1 MAELVVYTKDD
12 FLSGTAPYEE
22 VYKYIE
28 DPFEL
33 GREIERMASVAKLAG
48 VSNFKT
54 LFKAY
59 ADKMKHAANPDLIE
73 NASDFDGQP
82 MELNTGSWLAD
93 DHGISRIN
101 AWGVEIFA
109 CVHPIMPIERLIN
122 VDTGIAKIKLAFKL
136 ASWETCIVDK
146 KTIASATSIVS
157 LADYGIAVT
166 SENARELVQYLHDV
180 EYLNYTRIPTSH
192 SITRLGWIKDKGFS
206 PYIKDLSY
214 DGESSFLQMFEAVS
228 KKGSSDTWLDLA
240 KEIRTSGNIPTKIM
254 LAASFASALVEPLG
268 CLPFFVHLWGGTE
281 TGKTVGLMLATSV
294 WADPEMGK
302 FCKTFN
308 ATAVSQELTAGFVN
322 SLPLIMDELQLEKER
337 KSFDKMIYQLAE
349 GVGRSRGMKTGGLQ
363 KVQTWRNCILTT
375 GEQPMTSDISGGGA
389 MNRIIEINC
398 EDTKLFKDPVRV
410 SAVVKENYGHAGE
423 AFISLLTDEIIEL
436 AREVYNDNYSAL
448 LKDSTEKQAM
458 AGALVLV
465 ADQITSSLIFKDGK
479 ELKTDDISQFLL
491 NKDDVNVNRHAL
503 EWLRGWLVQNS
514 SKFEWL
520 DSDQRPEI
528 WGRRNQGN
536 TMIFNHVF
544 NKACEAE
551 GYNSR
556 SFARWLVRY
565 GFLIP
570 DSKGR
575 STKVCNIYG
584 SRVRC
589 YVFRDTEEGNEW

>member
-192 SITRLGWIKDKGFS
+192 SITRLGWIGDRGFS

-214 DGESSFLQMFEAVS
+214 DGEVSFIQMFEAVS
-228 KKGSSDTWLDLA
+228 EKGSFDKWLGVA
-240 KEIRTSGNIPTKIM
+240 KEVRKSGSIPARIM
-254 LAASFASALVEPLG
+254 LAASFASVMVGPLG

-294 WADPEMGK
+294 WADPEIGR

-322 SLPLIMDELQLEKER
+322 SLPLAMDELQLEKDR

-349 GVGRSRGMKTGGLQ
+349 GVGRSRGLKTGGLQ
-363 KVQTWRNCILTT
+363 KTQTWRNCIMTT
-375 GEQPMTSDISGGGA
+375 GEQPLTSDISGGGA

-398 EDTKLFKDPVRV
+398 EDQKLFSDPVKV
-410 SAVVKENYGHAGE
+410 SNIVKKNYGHAGKE
-423 AFISLLTDEIIEL
+423 FISLLTDEVMEL
-436 AREVYNDNYSAL
+436 AQEVYSENYAAL
-448 LKDSTEKQAM
+448 LKDATEKQAM
-458 AGALVLV
+458 AGALVLA
-465 ADQITSSLIFKDGK
+465 ADQIVSHLLFKDSM
-479 ELKTDDISQFLL
+479 ELKIPDIAQFLL
-491 NKDDVNVNRHAL
+491 NKDDVNVNKHAL

-520 DSDQRPEI
+520 DSDQKPEI
-528 WGRRNQGN
+528 WGKRTKDNV
-536 TMIFNHVF
+536 MIFNHIF

-556 SFARWLVRY
+556 SFARWLVRNGY
-565 GFLIP
+565 LVT
-570 DSKGR
+570 DSKGK
-575 STKVCNIYG
+575 STRVCDIYG
-584 SRVRC
+584 SKVRC
-589 YVFRDTEEGNEW
+589 YVFREEKEW